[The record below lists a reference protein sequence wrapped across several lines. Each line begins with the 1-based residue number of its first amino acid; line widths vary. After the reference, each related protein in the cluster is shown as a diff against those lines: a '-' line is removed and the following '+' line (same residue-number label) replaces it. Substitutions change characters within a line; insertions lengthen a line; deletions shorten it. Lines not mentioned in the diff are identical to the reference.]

1 MTNSEFIQGFD
12 ILWNNTTSNQA
23 PDLNNKEIS
32 FFLNKAQLEVLKNH
46 LNPKGNKYGEGF
58 DNTSKRQIE
67 FWNLVIESDYAF
79 PSAGFSD
86 FTKGNF
92 NRNHWLVEKDPST
105 KEIDGFDIDDVIS
118 IVNESVDVVTLD
130 NYKFIS
136 EYRELLM
143 SLSYYEGDKM
153 DIIRNIIDLVVQR
166 RVPNDS
172 NLVKK
177 LIEVRDSSIISA
189 DAFNAKLEEF
199 KQEFVNS
206 ISMEKI
212 IEELYIEVYTIP
224 VIPLS
229 HDEYDIQLS
238 KPYKYPPKSQAWR
251 ITLDKNLEIV
261 VEPDKI
267 PLWYKIRYIGVPSEI
282 DVDNTEK
289 PCKLPEVLHDEVLQR
304 AVELAKISWLGDL
317 TATLT
322 GGQRSE

>member
-1 MTNSEFIQGFD
+1 MTNPEFIQGFD

-58 DNTSKRQIE
+58 DDTSKRQIE
-67 FWNLVIESDYAF
+67 FWNLVTESDYVF
-79 PSAGFSD
+79 SSAGFSD

-92 NRNHWLVEKDPST
+92 NKNHWLVEKDPST

-130 NYKFIS
+130 DYKFIL

-143 SLSYYEGDKM
+143 SLLNPKEDELN
-153 DIIRNIIDLVVQR
+153 IIRNIIDLVVQQ

-172 NLVKK
+172 NLVDK
-177 LIEVRDSSIISA
+177 LIEVRDSILISKEV
-189 DAFNAKLEEF
+189 FNTKLEEF

-212 IEELYIEVYTIP
+212 IEELYIEAYTIP

-229 HDEYDIQLS
+229 HNEYDIQLS

-251 ITLDKNLEIV
+251 ITLDKHLEIV

-267 PLWYKIRYIGVPSEI
+267 PLWYKIRYITI
-282 DVDNTEK
+282 T
-289 PCKLPEVLHDEVLQR
+289 
-304 AVELAKISWLGDL
+304 
-317 TATLT
+317 
-322 GGQRSE
+322 

>member
-1 MTNSEFIQGFD
+1 MTNPEFIQGFD

-58 DNTSKRQIE
+58 DDTSKRQIE
-67 FWNLVIESDYAF
+67 FWELVKEENCTF
-79 PSAGFSD
+79 PSANFLNNQR
-86 FTKGNF
+86 GNF
-92 NRNHWLVEKDPST
+92 NRKHWLLE
-105 KEIDGFDIDDVIS
+105 DDAALTLSIGDVLS

-130 NYKFIS
+130 NYRFIL
-136 EYRELLM
+136 EYKELLM
-143 SLSYYEGDKM
+143 SLLDFEGSESDKL
-153 DIIRNIIDLVVQR
+153 DIVRDVIDLVVQR
-166 RVPNDS
+166 GVPDDS
-172 NLVKK
+172 DLVNK
-177 LIEVRDSSIISA
+177 LIEVRDSILISNA
-189 DAFNAKLEEF
+189 VFDAKLEEF
-199 KQEFVNS
+199 KQAFVINVGL
-206 ISMEKI
+206 EKI
-212 IEELYIEVYTIP
+212 AEELYINIYTIP